1 MKQEFREFISGF
13 NDEIVDEVSAFGIQ
27 LQFIEDVK
35 DRMRIIGINQ
45 KELSEKMAVHPS
57 FLSNVFNGN
66 KLLNLKHIAK
76 IERILNIDI
85 SLALNSESDQAILS
99 PCEVEYEY
107 SPCALEA
114 GEILKKQLKDE
125 ITKLTESIVEIK
137 KETSDSKPKAA

>member
-13 NDEIVDEVSAFGIQ
+13 NDEIVDEISAFGIQ

-35 DRMRIIGINQ
+35 DRMRILGINQ
-45 KELSEKMAVHPS
+45 KKLSEKMAVHPS

-85 SLALNSESDQAILS
+85 SLTLNLVSDQTLLS
-99 PCEVEYEY
+99 SSEVESEY
-107 SPCALEA
+107 SPCAWEA
-114 GEILKKQLKDE
+114 GVTLKKQLKDE
-125 ITKLTESIVEIK
+125 ITKLTESIADIK
-137 KETSDSKPKAA
+137 KDSPDSKPKAA

>member
-27 LQFIEDVK
+27 LQFLEDVK

-85 SLALNSESDQAILS
+85 SLALISESNIIMLS
-99 PCEVEYEY
+99 SSEVEYN
-107 SPCALEA
+107 PCALEA
-114 GEILKKQLKDE
+114 GETLKKQLKDE
-125 ITKLTESIVEIK
+125 ITKLTESIADIK
-137 KETSDSKPKAA
+137 KDSPDSKPKAA